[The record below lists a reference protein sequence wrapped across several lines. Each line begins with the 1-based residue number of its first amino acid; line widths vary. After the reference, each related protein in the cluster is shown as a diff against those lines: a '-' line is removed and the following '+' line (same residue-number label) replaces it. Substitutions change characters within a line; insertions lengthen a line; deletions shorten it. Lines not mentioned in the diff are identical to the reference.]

1 MTNVLSMLLILGLL
15 TFCLLYCYKLFLQC
29 KLLSAKLPKKSAPKK
44 RKKKI
49 VYADD
54 LDD

>member
-1 MTNVLSMLLILGLL
+1 MTTVLSMFLIFGLL
-15 TFCLLYCYKLFLQC
+15 TLCLLYCYKLFLQC
-29 KLLSAKLPKKSAPKK
+29 KLLSAKLPKQKPAK